1 MDASTGRVA
10 VGVGSFAF
18 SWAVGHAQPPF
29 DEHALLAFAR
39 RHALTVVQLADNLP
53 IHTWPAERIER
64 FTREAHAAGISIELG
79 ARGLTE
85 AHLAQYLSLCG
96 RCGARLLR
104 FVADANLYEPS
115 PDDVTAILRNA
126 VPALAAAGVTLALEN
141 HDRFPAVALRR
152 VVENAGTPHVGICLD
167 TANSLGAGEG
177 LAAVT
182 ETLAPLTVNLHVKDV
197 RIRRLPHMM
206 GFVVEGRPLGQG
218 QLPIAETIERVRRL
232 GRCTAAILEAWTTP
246 RRTMKETIEQELAG
260 ADISIEQLKALLA
273 AGAS

>member
-1 MDASTGRVA
+1 MA

-18 SWAVGHAQPPF
+18 GWAVGHAQPPF

-85 AHLAQYLSLCG
+85 AHLAEYLNLCG

-104 FVADANLYEPS
+104 FVADAHPYEPS
-115 PDDVTAILRNA
+115 PEDLTAIIRNA

-141 HDRFPAVALRR
+141 HDRFPAASLRR
-152 VVENAGTPHVGICLD
+152 VVETAGTPHVGICLD

-182 ETLAPLTVNLHVKDV
+182 DILAPLTVNLHVKDV

-218 QLPIAETIERVRRL
+218 QLPITETIERVRRQ
-232 GRCTAAILEAWTTP
+232 GRCASVILEAWTP
-246 RRTMKETIEQELAG
+246 PARTMHETVEQELTSAT
-260 ADISIEQLKALLA
+260 ASIERLKAWISVSESRQLR
-273 AGAS
+273 S